1 MVSIDRPLT
10 TSNYPVGNRAQ
21 ELYKQ
26 VHAGIEPPHV
36 CSRGSTPVR
45 VVSGLRRLVC
55 LDNTVLN
62 AISRCAVMG

>member
-1 MVSIDRPLT
+1 MSIDRPLT

-36 CSRGSTPVR
+36 CSRDSTPVR
-45 VVSGLRRLVC
+45 VVSGLRRFVG
-55 LDNTVLN
+55 LDNTVRN
-62 AISRCAVMG
+62 TIARCAVMG